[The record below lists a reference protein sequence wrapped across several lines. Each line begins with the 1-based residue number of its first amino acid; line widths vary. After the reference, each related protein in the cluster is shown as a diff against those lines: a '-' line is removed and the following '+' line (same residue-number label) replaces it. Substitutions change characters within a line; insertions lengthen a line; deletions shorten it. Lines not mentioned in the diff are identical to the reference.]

1 MKTQR
6 KIITRLPA
14 ELSEELTTVP
24 QDIWDITE
32 EIRLRN
38 GQPVC
43 LRYGMRERHLNL
55 RTNSQLLQQT
65 LNQLIQFSYYA
76 YEDDLARGF
85 VTVEGGHRV
94 GICGK
99 MVIKHGQPAVMR
111 EISSMNIR
119 FARSIKGCCRKI
131 LPEIMNNGKPMNT
144 LIVSPPGCGKTTLL
158 RDLARELSENRF
170 HVAVCDE
177 RSELAGM
184 YDGQP
189 SFDLGPRCDVLDGC
203 EKNWGIPLLIRS
215 MAPQVLVTDEVGK
228 PEDVSSIMQCLTSG
242 VTLLTSIHGTCYDD
256 LLKSSIGS
264 LIEKGVF
271 RRFVYLTA
279 QNGAGTVREVTS
291 FD

>member
-14 ELSEELTTVP
+14 ELSEELKTVP

-119 FARSIKGCCRKI
+119 FARSIIGCCRKI
-131 LPEIMNNGKPMNT
+131 LPEMMHCVECVFRGISRKKLMHSEMEKSLSNY
-144 LIVSPPGCGKTTLL
+144 LRTTVIIKKVQAMVIFP
-158 RDLARELSENRF
+158 RKQRET
-170 HVAVCDE
+170 
-177 RSELAGM
+177 
-184 YDGQP
+184 
-189 SFDLGPRCDVLDGC
+189 
-203 EKNWGIPLLIRS
+203 IPLPI
-215 MAPQVLVTDEVGK
+215 
-228 PEDVSSIMQCLTSG
+228 
-242 VTLLTSIHGTCYDD
+242 
-256 LLKSSIGS
+256 
-264 LIEKGVF
+264 
-271 RRFVYLTA
+271 
-279 QNGAGTVREVTS
+279 
-291 FD
+291 